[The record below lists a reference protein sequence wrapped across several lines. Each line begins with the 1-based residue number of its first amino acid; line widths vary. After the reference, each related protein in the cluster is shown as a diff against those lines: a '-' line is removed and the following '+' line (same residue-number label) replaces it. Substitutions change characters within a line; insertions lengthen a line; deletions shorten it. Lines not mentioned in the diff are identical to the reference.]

1 MDYTMF
7 TIISLIIGFFYILWL
22 NSLIRFGVKTAS
34 RIAVA
39 TEASARNTAILV
51 EMAQARASNLGF
63 DAVAREL
70 AQ

>member
-1 MDYTMF
+1 MS
-7 TIISLIIGFFYILWL
+7 IIAFILAIIYVVWL
-22 NSLIRFGVKTAS
+22 NRLISFGVKTAM
-34 RIAVA
+34 RIATA

-51 EMAQARASNLGF
+51 EMAQARAGHLGY